1 MPKRRAYPS
10 RRSLLPGQAKEIKR
24 LAVKYSYS
32 YVRIAKL
39 MGLSEGVV
47 RSVIRGTAYADETGG
62 EVVRIN
68 KESTRWKHGSKS
80 YREVL
85 CEQ

>member
-10 RRSLLPGQAKEIKR
+10 VRSLKPGQATEIKR
-24 LAVKYSYS
+24 LRLRYKFGAT
-32 YVRIAKL
+32 RIALL

-47 RSVIRGTAYADETGG
+47 RSVIRGNSYVDETGG
-62 EVVRIN
+62 AVVLRD
-68 KESTRWKHGSKS
+68 KESTRWKHGRKS

-85 CEQ
+85 CE